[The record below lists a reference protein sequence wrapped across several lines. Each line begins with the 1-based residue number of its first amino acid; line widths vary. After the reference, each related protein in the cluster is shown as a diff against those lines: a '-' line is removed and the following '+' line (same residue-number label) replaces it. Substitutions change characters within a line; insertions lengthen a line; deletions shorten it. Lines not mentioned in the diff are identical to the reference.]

1 MADQDIEQVKR
12 IIRTL
17 KILDWREEDIV
28 RVVKLSRQ
36 ELRKLVKD
44 MDV

>member
-1 MADQDIEQVKR
+1 MADQDIEQIKR

-28 RVVKLSRQ
+28 RVIKLSRQ
-36 ELRKLVKD
+36 EFRKLVKD